1 MMKILCLFLLF
12 FLFLFLLLVI
22 PVRYRLA
29 LEDGRLTFT
38 LTGLFGLLRKK
49 RVWPRGEE
57 EIEEIEEKQEI
68 KEIEE
73 PPVWENGAT
82 GKENERPGI
91 EDQIAYLY
99 ETGTWKDIAR
109 WMSDLWRHSRPR
121 KGHLEGRFGTGEA
134 DETGMLAGWCAVFL
148 PCLTRDIIWIYT
160 HKVNELRGDIEG
172 RILPLYGLLRT
183 ITLLCRPSIRQ
194 FLRYRKGKEDDRRT

>member
-1 MMKILCLFLLF
+1 MKILCLLLLF

-29 LEDGRLTFT
+29 LEDRRLTFT
-38 LTGLFGLLRKK
+38 LTGFFGLLRKK

-57 EIEEIEEKQEI
+57 EIEEKQEI

-73 PPVWENGAT
+73 PSVWENGT
-82 GKENERPGI
+82 PEKENESPGV

-99 ETGTWKDIAR
+99 ETGTWKDMALWIQ
-109 WMSDLWRHSRPR
+109 DLWRHSRPR
-121 KGHLEGRFGTGEA
+121 KGRLEGRFGTGEA
-134 DETGMLAGWCAVFL
+134 AETGMLAGWCAAFL
-148 PCLTRDIIWIYT
+148 PRLTRGIIWIYT
-160 HKVNELRGDIEG
+160 YKVNELRGNIEG
-172 RILPLYGLLRT
+172 RIIPLYGLLRT
-183 ITLLCRPSIRQ
+183 IALLCRPSIRQ